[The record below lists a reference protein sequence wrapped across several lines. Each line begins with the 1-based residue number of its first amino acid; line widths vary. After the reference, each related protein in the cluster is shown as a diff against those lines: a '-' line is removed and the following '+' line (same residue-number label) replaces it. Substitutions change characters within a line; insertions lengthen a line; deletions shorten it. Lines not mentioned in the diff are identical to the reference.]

1 MTVLIWNSHWPEGIS
16 PGVRYHLFYVL
27 WAKGGNECLLSGTD
41 ASSSCSSA
49 HRSPALSAA
58 SPLHLFSLSK
68 LLTAEVKC
76 ISVEHRALPASQLGS
91 LSKRDVCQVQY
102 HCVCRHHRSLPSPEV
117 GCQCK
122 CHVNMTFTSLE
133 SGKGLATD
141 TFSYLV
147 SSISNWASWIF
158 RLKNSIRKWY
168 LMYLNLSLPSSK
180 KGEIHRLQDKP

>member
-1 MTVLIWNSHWPEGIS
+1 MSFVWDRCI
-16 PGVRYHLFYVL
+16 LF
-27 WAKGGNECLLSGTD
+27 LSIC
-41 ASSSCSSA
+41 SQESCFIC
-49 HRSPALSAA
+49 P

-68 LLTAEVKC
+68 LLAAKVKC

-91 LSKRDVCQVQY
+91 LSKRGVCQVQY

-122 CHVNMTFTSLE
+122 CHIDMTFTSLE

-147 SSISNWASWIF
+147 SGISNWASWIF
-158 RLKNSIRKWY
+158 RLKNSIRK
-168 LMYLNLSLPSSK
+168 
-180 KGEIHRLQDKP
+180 

>member
-1 MTVLIWNSHWPEGIS
+1 MSFVWDRCI
-16 PGVRYHLFYVL
+16 LFL
-27 WAKGGNECLLSGTD
+27 FICSQESCFICPLSST
-41 ASSSCSSA
+41 
-49 HRSPALSAA
+49 P
-58 SPLHLFSLSK
+58 LFSIQAVDCRS
-68 LLTAEVKC
+68 EVHLC
-76 ISVEHRALPASQLGS
+76 WALPASQLGS